1 VSTTRRPAPPPLE
14 GDDRFITLVIT
25 AGWAIALIVLLIVR
39 SSLAPADRWWIWVTV
54 AGLGAGLFGLAWV
67 PYLKRSRARSA
78 ARREQRAMA
87 QTGAQGG
94 NGGFGG

>member
-14 GDDRFITLVIT
+14 GDDRVITLVIT

-39 SSLAPADRWWIWVTV
+39 SSLAPADRWWIWVAV

-67 PYLKRSRARSA
+67 PYLKRSRARA
-78 ARREQRAMA
+78 AERRQQRAMA
-87 QTGAQGG
+87 QPGAQDG
-94 NGGFGG
+94 NGGSSG